1 MKQAFKIE
9 MSTYK
14 TEILNHICY
23 TDLVYGRINK
33 KLNLQL
39 SNKEIEKMLLEIIQ
53 NTEEINFEKRGKNI
67 YISNEIGDIRI
78 TINSFTNRVITVDRL
93 KQK

>member
-1 MKQAFKIE
+1 ME

-14 TEILNHICY
+14 KEILNHICY
-23 TDLVYGRINK
+23 TALVYGRINK

-39 SNKEIEKMLLEIIQ
+39 SNTVIEKMLLEIIQ
-53 NTEEINFEKRGKNI
+53 NTKEINFEKRGKNI
-67 YISNEIGDIRI
+67 YISNESGDIRI
-78 TINSFTNRVITVDRL
+78 TINSFTNRVITVNRL

>member
-1 MKQAFKIE
+1 MNTCKK
-9 MSTYK
+9 
-14 TEILNHICY
+14 EILSKICY

-33 KLNLQL
+33 KLNLKL
-39 SNKEIEKMLLEIIQ
+39 SNMEIEKTLLEIIQ

-67 YISNEIGDIRI
+67 YISNESEDIRI
-78 TINSFTNRVITVDRL
+78 TINLFTNRVITVDRI

>member
-1 MKQAFKIE
+1 MKQAFK
-9 MSTYK
+9 MKMNTYK
-14 TEILNHICY
+14 KEILNNISY
-23 TDLVYGRINK
+23 TDLVYDRINK

-53 NTEEINFEKRGKNI
+53 NTKEINFEKRGKNI
-67 YISNEIGDIRI
+67 YISNESGDFRI

>member
-1 MKQAFKIE
+1 ME

-14 TEILNHICY
+14 KEILNNISY

-39 SNKEIEKMLLEIIQ
+39 SNAEIEKMLLENIQ
-53 NTEEINFEKRGKNI
+53 NTKEINFERRGKNI
-67 YISNEIGDIRI
+67 YISNERGDIRI

-93 KQK
+93 K

>member
-1 MKQAFKIE
+1 

-14 TEILNHICY
+14 KEILNHICY
-23 TDLVYGRINK
+23 TALVYGRINK

-39 SNKEIEKMLLEIIQ
+39 SNWEIEKMLLEIIQ
-53 NTEEINFEKRGKNI
+53 NTKEINFEKRGKNI
-67 YISNEIGDIRI
+67 YISNESGDIRI
-78 TINSFTNRVITVDRL
+78 TINSFTIRVITVDRI